1 MSPQYDLSVCYS
13 LAPVLFLNDR
23 TAHSAFSWVTPSHVR
38 NGLVP
43 MVNSTATDIANPV
56 GGVSTPTS
64 AAHRPRG
71 VSGDFPHQQTSS
83 KDLSSS
89 VNDKYILNHAFSQA
103 LTLLQADVV
112 TLCIRVG
119 IPPECLWPPQAILLN
134 LSELQLLC
142 AKCVKRNSAVLA
154 VERAANETTDGEV
167 PLLLPL
173 LNSTSPNTSEV
184 DDITQQRAV
193 LHSLIQRH
201 AHIANCRGRGNQ
213 CTLLGVKD
221 DLETS
226 GGAAVW
232 EGLGLAGDEQDYDM
246 VQPDEEEEKGR
257 DWDGTGHES

>member
-1 MSPQYDLSVCYS
+1 
-13 LAPVLFLNDR
+13 
-23 TAHSAFSWVTPSHVR
+23 
-38 NGLVP
+38 
-43 MVNSTATDIANPV
+43 
-56 GGVSTPTS
+56 
-64 AAHRPRG
+64 
-71 VSGDFPHQQTSS
+71 
-83 KDLSSS
+83 
-89 VNDKYILNHAFSQA
+89 
-103 LTLLQADVV
+103 
-112 TLCIRVG
+112 
-119 IPPECLWPPQAILLN
+119 
-134 LSELQLLC
+134 
-142 AKCVKRNSAVLA
+142 VLA

-173 LNSTSPNTSEV
+173 VNSTSPNGSEV
-184 DDITQQRAV
+184 AV